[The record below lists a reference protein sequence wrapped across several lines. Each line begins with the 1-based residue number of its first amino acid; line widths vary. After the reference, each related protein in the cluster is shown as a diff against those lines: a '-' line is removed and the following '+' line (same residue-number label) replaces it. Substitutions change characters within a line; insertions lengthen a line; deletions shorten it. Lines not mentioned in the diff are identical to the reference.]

1 MLALR
6 SFLAAIVLIVA
17 PALAHA
23 AMLPGIG
30 DLERSLHLDARQKAQ
45 FDVAVEATHRAL
57 ASVGFAALQVKASI
71 AAQLGKEHP
80 DLGAIARAQED
91 AIERTR
97 PLFREAR
104 REWERLYAM
113 LDPRQVRKARAYVDA
128 KLDGLER
135 LGAAL
140 GEMLGESFKR

>member
-1 MLALR
+1 MPALR
-6 SFLAAIVLIVA
+6 SFLAAFALMLA

-30 DLERSLHLDARQKAQ
+30 ELERSLRLDAHQKAQ
-45 FDVAVEATHRAL
+45 FDVAVQATQRAL
-57 ASVGFAALQVKASI
+57 VSVGFAALQVKASI
-71 AAQLGKEHP
+71 AAELGKDHP
-80 DLGAIARAQED
+80 DLNALARAQEE

-113 LDPRQVRKARAYVDA
+113 LDPQQVRKARAYVDA

-135 LGAAL
+135 LGSAL
-140 GEMLGESFKR
+140 GEMLAESFRR